1 LIRELQTFAVVLL
14 ASLSWAHMATA
25 DPAQRMAVGHVAQLQ
40 NLAHATY
47 AEDTRRLKNESDI
60 KMQDLLT
67 TERESRLEVVLK
79 DGSSIQLGENAELLV
94 DEFVYTPREER
105 SITLNALR
113 GALRYISSK
122 MREATRQDVKIKT
135 PVLNLGV
142 RGTDFWLGPIDG
154 ATGVLV
160 LTGKV
165 LVSSKHGL
173 VSLRPGEG
181 TMVKDDGT
189 LTLPKQWGEEK
200 KRRALEMVE

>member
-1 LIRELQTFAVVLL
+1 MQLFATVLFALL
-14 ASLSWAHMATA
+14 ACWAGMVAA
-25 DPAQRMAVGHVAQLQ
+25 DPAQRMAVGHVARVQ
-40 NLAHATY
+40 NIAHATY
-47 AEDTRRLKNESDI
+47 AEDRRRLGSESDI

-67 TERESRLEVVLK
+67 TGRDSRLKIILK

-94 DEFVYTPREER
+94 DEFVYRPREER
-105 SITLNALR
+105 AITLNALK
-113 GALRYISSK
+113 GALRYISRK
-122 MREATRQDVKIKT
+122 MRETSRQDVKIKT

-142 RGTDFWLGPIDG
+142 RGTDFWVGPIDG

-181 TMVKDDGT
+181 TMVKGDGT
-189 LTLPKQWGEEK
+189 LTLPAQWGEEK
-200 KRRALEMVE
+200 KRRALAMVD

>member
-1 LIRELQTFAVVLL
+1 
-14 ASLSWAHMATA
+14 
-25 DPAQRMAVGHVAQLQ
+25 MAVGHVAGLQ
-40 NLAHATY
+40 NTAHATY
-47 AEDTRRLKNESDI
+47 AEDRRRLENASDI

-67 TERESRLEVVLK
+67 TGHDSRLKIILK

-94 DEFVYTPREER
+94 DEFVYRPREER
-105 SITLNALR
+105 AITLNALK
-113 GALRYISSK
+113 GALRYISRK
-122 MREATRQDVKIKT
+122 MRETSRQDVKIKT

-165 LVSSKHGL
+165 LVSSKYGL

-189 LTLPKQWGEEK
+189 LTLPKQWGEAK
-200 KRRALEMVE
+200 KRRALAMVELQ